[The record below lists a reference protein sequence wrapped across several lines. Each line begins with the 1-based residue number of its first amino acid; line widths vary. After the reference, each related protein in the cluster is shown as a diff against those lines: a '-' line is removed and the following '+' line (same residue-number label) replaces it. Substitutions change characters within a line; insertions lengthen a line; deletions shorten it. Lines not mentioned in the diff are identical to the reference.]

1 MNPQGATG
9 TVAGIYML
17 MGGSVANYLAAN
29 IAELTSINIPQGDA
43 IDLMTSA
50 AQYHY
55 VFQSILIVTVVV
67 LVMGLVVNFKN
78 RNQPEFD

>member
-29 IAELTSINIPQGDA
+29 IAELTSTGTQA
-43 IDLMTSA
+43 TTTVDLIASA
-50 AQYHY
+50 TQYHH
-55 VFQSILIVTVVV
+55 VFQSIFIVTVVV
-67 LVMGLVVNFKN
+67 LVLGILVNLKN
-78 RNQPEFD
+78 RNEPEYD